1 MSATE
6 CHQHTSDSSTDSW
19 WLCSSD
25 LLCMLWTLADLKP
38 NPAVHCSPRSEDQ
51 IYQHWHETSV
61 FGDSST
67 ILSSADPL
75 NFGFL
80 NQKWPR
86 NQIWISWLFCIWV
99 SARSLPKCSE
109 FILVSAS
116 TFCQAS
122 WKAASDCMRNAN
134 KSLNMQCWGKW
145 KTDPESVSGTGS
157 PPNAN
162 QCCHL

>member
-6 CHQHTSDSSTDSW
+6 CHQHTSDSSTDSR

-25 LLCMLWTLADLKP
+25 LLCMLWTLADLKL

-51 IYQHWHETSV
+51 IYQRWHETSV

-80 NQKWPR
+80 KSGFLDCSVYGCLPDHSQSVVN
-86 NQIWISWLFCIWV
+86 LFSCRRQYFAKLREKQPVTVWEMLINLLTCNAEGSGKLIPNPYLGPDHPQMLINV
-99 SARSLPKCSE
+99 AICRP
-109 FILVSAS
+109 
-116 TFCQAS
+116 
-122 WKAASDCMRNAN
+122 SD
-134 KSLNMQCWGKW
+134 
-145 KTDPESVSGTGS
+145 ES
-157 PPNAN
+157 
-162 QCCHL
+162 